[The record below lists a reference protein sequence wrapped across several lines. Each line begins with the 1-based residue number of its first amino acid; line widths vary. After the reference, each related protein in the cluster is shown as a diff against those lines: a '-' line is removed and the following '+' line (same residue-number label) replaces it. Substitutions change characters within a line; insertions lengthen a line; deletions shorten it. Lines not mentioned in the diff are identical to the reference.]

1 MDERLVKLRKF
12 RFLEQRRFQTF
23 FKDWRTK
30 VLMGET
36 MIRETGKGSHIE
48 QYAQDTVDEKSDDV
62 SDDEISNDDIDS
74 KFSHL

>member
-1 MDERLVKLRKF
+1 MR
-12 RFLEQRRFQTF
+12 
-23 FKDWRTK
+23 
-30 VLMGET
+30 ET

-62 SDDEISNDDIDS
+62 SDDEISNDDEDS